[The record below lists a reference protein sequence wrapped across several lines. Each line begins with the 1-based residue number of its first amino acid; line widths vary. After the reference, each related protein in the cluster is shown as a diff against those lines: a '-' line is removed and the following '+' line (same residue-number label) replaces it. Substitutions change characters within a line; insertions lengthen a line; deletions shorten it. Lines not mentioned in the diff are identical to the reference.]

1 MPYALLSL
9 HHSITSPLTLAELRQ
24 TRDEKQS
31 IRCDDLIVDKRTGE
45 LIGCYTRNKLQYEPY
60 VPPLTI
66 LKKAIRKSCY
76 VSDDDGTPIVAEP
89 APDVRTQRSAEIIDF
104 PSQST
109 PEKSNAGAKQRVLK
123 NPISGF
129 LQFFRFDGHSTKWI
143 DDYIIGAC
151 GVQVECENSS
161 SPSTGRFN
169 IAPSDVQRVLY
180 LPEISTKAAA
190 EVLCNHNLMPMGM
203 RQVERVVQA
212 ARITLG
218 GLMLYLE
225 RHPNLL
231 EQFGFTVEFDLF
243 WLERKAQLAGVSPEQ
258 MEAVSLFKLD
268 KNMSIREVAERFGV
282 HRNTASKWKQF
293 AMHN

>member
-1 MPYALLSL
+1 MLYALPSL
-9 HHSITSPLTLAELRQ
+9 HHSTTSPLTLAELRQ
-24 TRDEKQS
+24 VRDEKQS
-31 IRCDDLIVDKRTGE
+31 IRCGDLIIDKRTGE
-45 LIGCYTRNKLQYEPY
+45 LIGCYTRNKLQHEPY

-66 LKKAIRKSCY
+66 LKKVIHESCY
-76 VSDDDGTPIVAEP
+76 VSDDDGTPIIVDT
-89 APDVRTQRSAEIIDF
+89 APDAGTQQSAEIIDF
-104 PSQST
+104 PFQSP
-109 PEKSNAGAKQRVLK
+109 PEKSNAGAKQSVLK

-151 GVQVECENSS
+151 GLQVERENSS

-169 IAPSDVQRVLY
+169 IAPSDVRRVLY

-190 EVLCNHNLMPMGM
+190 EVLCNHNLMPMGT
-203 RQVERVVQA
+203 RQVERVVQT
-212 ARITLG
+212 ARIALG

-225 RHPNLL
+225 KQPNLL
-231 EQFGFTVEFDLF
+231 EQFDFTVEFDLF

-282 HRNTASKWKQF
+282 HRNTASKWKQL